1 MYTAREK
8 EKYSSR
14 KLLSCKALL
23 FRFFAPPFCCQASIT
38 ERQTSPTF
46 IYSIDLHPNRRSCFR
61 IELKAR
67 EATEIDKK
75 ITENRQKKIKG
86 SQRRVSVFE
95 GGNVG
100 SCAVLRRGNIC
111 KFSQAWSFF
120 WESFKIKSLKLAKSF
135 NFHGNMLNDGNIW
148 ASTSYLPIKFRKLT
162 NIPPSLT
169 RKNDFNINWKNWF
182 CLKKVMEGWRVNI
195 VGVRSSRR
203 SQLPSFHL
211 EREKS
216 FISTSSSKANIFH
229 KKNK

>member
-23 FRFFAPPFCCQASIT
+23 FRFFASPFCCQASIT

-75 ITENRQKKIKG
+75 ISENRQKKIKG

-100 SCAVLRRGNIC
+100 SCAVLRRGECSQIQSGV
-111 KFSQAWSFF
+111 KFF
-120 WESFKIKSLKLAKSF
+120 E
-135 NFHGNMLNDGNIW
+135 
-148 ASTSYLPIKFRKLT
+148 
-162 NIPPSLT
+162 
-169 RKNDFNINWKNWF
+169 
-182 CLKKVMEGWRVNI
+182 KV
-195 VGVRSSRR
+195 
-203 SQLPSFHL
+203 
-211 EREKS
+211 
-216 FISTSSSKANIFH
+216 SK
-229 KKNK
+229 